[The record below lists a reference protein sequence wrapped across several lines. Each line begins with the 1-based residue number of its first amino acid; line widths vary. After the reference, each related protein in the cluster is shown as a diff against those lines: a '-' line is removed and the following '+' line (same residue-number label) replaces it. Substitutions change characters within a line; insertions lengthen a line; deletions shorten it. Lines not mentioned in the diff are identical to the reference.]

1 MALTR
6 RQFLRGSFS
15 ARAAEI
21 RPPWA
26 VDEDAFTS
34 RCTRCGACAQACPS
48 RIITTGAGGYPR
60 VDFSRDECT
69 FCGECAAACRDGAL
83 VHQSDE
89 APWSC
94 KASITQSCLARA
106 NVVCR
111 TCGDACE
118 SRAIRFRP
126 RIGGASLPEID
137 IDACTGCGACV
148 AVCPAGAV
156 TVTAAS
162 LEEFPA

>member
-6 RQFLRGSFS
+6 RQFLRGSAS
-15 ARAAEI
+15 ARAPAL

-26 VDEDAFTS
+26 GDETEFVD
-34 RCTRCGACAQACPS
+34 RCTRCGACAAACPTGV
-48 RIITTGAGGYPR
+48 IAAGAGGFPCI
-60 VDFSRDECT
+60 DFSRGECT
-69 FCGECAAACRDGAL
+69 FCGECLAACRDGAL
-83 VHQSDE
+83 
-89 APWSC
+89 APGRVPWHC
-94 KASITQSCLARA
+94 RAAIGDACLARA

-118 SRAIRFRP
+118 PRALRFRP
-126 RIGGASLPEID
+126 RLGAAARPEID

-156 TVTAAS
+156 TVAAF
-162 LEEFPA
+162 LEEIPA